1 MEDSGDLKVETLPDV
16 ATDIRRQNSIS
27 STTTTSKNS
36 PTRGNS
42 SPTARSDDGSVTS
55 PHPAQTEGT
64 YSTDLFRA
72 FPKVCQKA
80 KSGVQLC
87 QAVSAFVTERATL
100 ESNYALSLLKLAQSA
115 KAEDWSEQITECWAT
130 FQEAIDHLA
139 QERLAFASTMQ
150 TAVVPGA
157 KAYAAQ
163 QETQVQRLIT
173 EGTKVRWAQQQM
185 TSSMD
190 KAREK
195 YERKC
200 QEAIEITASMR
211 KSDNSTAADVNSS
224 SSDSSSDDVSSSK
237 ELTDKLAAGA
247 GQLLTKMWDTTSAF
261 GRNPLERQRSKL
273 YSCLEEVIAA
283 EKHYVQ
289 TVEYTNAQRLIFER
303 EIKENLH
310 AFQLTEEQRLEYLR
324 DVLVRMQKAFVAM
337 FSRSQQFVERMKV
350 SVNKVDE
357 LVDIEKGFQSLGSQ
371 EEVDVDRADLSIN
384 PFYLRMTHIQAMSDN
399 GQRMIGVINSVVTE
413 FISSEARFSQA
424 LRKLLRTHESGGLTP
439 PSDLFGT
446 SSSNVNFNFLT
457 DEGSTMASGW
467 LTAKDQ
473 VKLLL
478 EVHQEFQSLLAEPVS
493 LSLATMKTEY
503 ESVRVSTQ
511 ENFLKAHS
519 TLCNESAAHQKLQH
533 KLDMKS
539 RDFAVTFSYMP
550 GSTPVATN
558 SYGIEVAQALK
569 VLSANLRLFNERER
583 RSEAKLRQ
591 LAEEIRLLQVQVS
604 ESSKSLR
611 QTYQIYVQ
619 EIEVFISTYMKNE
632 KYRLQVGK
640 NSLQSLAKAVEHMLQ
655 GGTSA
660 GNKALSEFE
669 KINPNGDIAEF
680 IRINRQPYERS
691 KRIVPAYHGND
702 SLKEVMRE
710 YLSSL
715 GTPSE
720 FSDKNPRS
728 PSSGSYSSGSIS
740 NGELVTSPEK
750 SPRSTRNSSVV
761 SAKDDPAAPANGS
774 IAEDESPSNEDESA
788 GLGIEQDEEF
798 AEAQPLGV
806 SDFQKKFK
814 LDSPEQVVESF
825 SCALYLTNFPFHGR
839 LYLTRDRMC
848 FSGWRDTIFVA
859 SFSEISLMEKK
870 NTALIVPNAIEFTVK
885 GEKLFF
891 TSFVFRDECF
901 QSIQQ
906 LRSIKKETEALMLDP
921 TKQTEDA
928 VDGNPTDGDS
938 RRRRSS
944 DELAAVAPSPK
955 LTPVDPADA
964 IPVEDSRPPSSLSS
978 ETAASLPAI
987 PQTDALLSEF
997 DLMLDEEVA
1006 FSVDVAFS
1014 KLWVESDAFSR
1025 RILSASGSTNI
1036 SMPPWE
1042 KKSVS
1047 YTAVSKPD
1055 TFDGSRLVSYT
1066 HNKKYM
1072 VGPSVIPTAQTQRY
1086 AYAPGSRLIVST
1098 TTCVSDVPYCDYFRV
1113 EHRWVFSA
1121 TKKQGIC
1128 LAQVG
1133 LRVQWSKSTW
1143 LKKQIESTT
1152 ASEAKDSVKTWLSAA
1167 TEATKEQSLAEC
1179 DSGSAA
1185 SESTS
1190 STKQLPSR
1198 HEEKTAK
1205 DSPQQ
1210 VTTTA
1215 SPSTTLMQSAT
1226 VPISSGL
1233 PTQLHPT
1240 FQVAAIICAL
1250 MFIYTMYRV
1259 CAAMDQ
1265 MQALTRESLIQQRRQ
1280 QELLKD
1286 LLARLGKTGE

>member
-1 MEDSGDLKVETLPDV
+1 MDSADLKVHTTPDV
-16 ATDIRRQNSIS
+16 AADGRPQS
-27 STTTTSKNS
+27 SPSNATAAHKAS

-42 SPTARSDDGSVTS
+42 SPTARSDDRSVTS
-55 PHPAQTEGT
+55 PHPAQTEGS

-87 QAVSAFVTERATL
+87 QAVSAFVTERAAL
-100 ESNYALSLLKLAQSA
+100 ESNYAQSLLKLAQSTQ
-115 KAEDWSEQITECWAT
+115 AEDWSEQLTACWAT
-130 FQEAIDHLA
+130 FQEATDHLA
-139 QERLAFASTMQ
+139 QERWAFASTMQ
-150 TAVVPGA
+150 TAIVPGA
-157 KAYAAQ
+157 KAFAAQ
-163 QETQVQRLIT
+163 QEIQVQRLIT

-200 QEAIEITASMR
+200 QEAIEITSTMR
-211 KSDNSTAADVNSS
+211 KSDNTTGPDVSSS
-224 SSDSSSDDVSSSK
+224 SSDSSSDDISSSK

-273 YSCLEEVIAA
+273 YSSLEEVIAA

-337 FSRSQQFVERMKV
+337 FSRSQQFVERMKE

-357 LVDIEKGFQSLGSQ
+357 LADIEKGFQSLGGQ
-371 EEVDVDRADLSIN
+371 EDVDVDRADLSIN
-384 PFYLRMTHIQAMSDN
+384 PFYLRMTHIQAMSDD

-413 FISSEARFSQA
+413 FISIEARFSQA

-446 SSSNVNFNFLT
+446 SSSNVNLNFLA
-457 DEGSTMASGW
+457 DEGATMANGW

-478 EVHQEFQSLLAEPVS
+478 EVHQEFRSLLAEPVS

-519 TLCNESAAHQKLQH
+519 TLCNEAAAHQKVQH
-533 KLDMKS
+533 KLDTKS

-550 GSTPVATN
+550 GSTPVGTN

-569 VLSANLRLFNERER
+569 VLSTNLRLFNEKER

-591 LAEEIRLLQVQVS
+591 LAEEIRMLQVQVS

-632 KYRLQVGK
+632 KYRLQ
-640 NSLQSLAKAVEHMLQ
+640 
-655 GGTSA
+655 T
-660 GNKALSEFE
+660 
-669 KINPNGDIAEF
+669 
-680 IRINRQPYERS
+680 
-691 KRIVPAYHGND
+691 
-702 SLKEVMRE
+702 
-710 YLSSL
+710 
-715 GTPSE
+715 
-720 FSDKNPRS
+720 
-728 PSSGSYSSGSIS
+728 
-740 NGELVTSPEK
+740 
-750 SPRSTRNSSVV
+750 
-761 SAKDDPAAPANGS
+761 APANGN
-774 IAEDESPSNEDESA
+774 ITTDENHRNEDESA
-788 GLGIEQDEEF
+788 GSGMEQDEEF

-825 SCALYLTNFPFHGR
+825 SCALYLSNFPFHGR

-848 FSGWRDTIFVA
+848 FSGWRDTIYVA

-885 GEKLFF
+885 GEKVFF

-906 LRSIKKETEALMLDP
+906 LRSIKKETEALMSDP
-921 TKQTEDA
+921 TKQSQADSMSDPTKQSQADSMSDPPKQSQADSMGA
-928 VDGNPTDGDS
+928 VDTSLSDGES

-944 DELAAVAPSPK
+944 DELAAVAPSPG
-955 LTPVDPADA
+955 LTPTNVVATEDCRPA
-964 IPVEDSRPPSSLSS
+964 SSLSS
-978 ETAASLPAI
+978 GAVASLSPVVI
-987 PQTDALLSEF
+987 PEKDGLLCDF

-1014 KLWVESDAFSR
+1014 KLWIESDAFAQSV
-1025 RILSASGSTNI
+1025 LDAAGSTNI
-1036 SMPPWE
+1036 SIPPWDKE
-1042 KKSVS
+1042 PVS

-1055 TFDGSRLVSYT
+1055 SFDGSRLVSYT

-1072 VGPSVIPTAQTQRY
+1072 SPCR
-1086 AYAPGSRLIVST
+1086 
-1098 TTCVSDVPYCDYFRV
+1098 
-1113 EHRWVFSA
+1113 EHYN
-1121 TKKQGIC
+1121 
-1128 LAQVG
+1128 
-1133 LRVQWSKSTW
+1133 LRVGCTILRLLPRRASMGLQCYEKSKC
-1143 LKKQIESTT
+1143 LFG
-1152 ASEAKDSVKTWLSAA
+1152 AG
-1167 TEATKEQSLAEC
+1167 
-1179 DSGSAA
+1179 GSSNSMVEEYVA
-1185 SESTS
+1185 
-1190 STKQLPSR
+1190 
-1198 HEEKTAK
+1198 EKT
-1205 DSPQQ
+1205 D
-1210 VTTTA
+1210 
-1215 SPSTTLMQSAT
+1215 
-1226 VPISSGL
+1226 
-1233 PTQLHPT
+1233 
-1240 FQVAAIICAL
+1240 
-1250 MFIYTMYRV
+1250 
-1259 CAAMDQ
+1259 
-1265 MQALTRESLIQQRRQ
+1265 
-1280 QELLKD
+1280 
-1286 LLARLGKTGE
+1286 

>member
-1 MEDSGDLKVETLPDV
+1 MLPTNALYCVFHSRLVNCSVSEDSADLKVHTTPDV
-16 ATDIRRQNSIS
+16 AADGRPQS
-27 STTTTSKNS
+27 SPSNATAAHKAS

-42 SPTARSDDGSVTS
+42 SPTARSDDRSVTS
-55 PHPAQTEGT
+55 PHPAQTEGS

-87 QAVSAFVTERATL
+87 QAVSAFVTERAAL
-100 ESNYALSLLKLAQSA
+100 ESNYAQSLLKLAQSTQ
-115 KAEDWSEQITECWAT
+115 AEDWSEQLTACWAT
-130 FQEAIDHLA
+130 FQEATDHLA
-139 QERLAFASTMQ
+139 QERWAFASTMQ
-150 TAVVPGA
+150 TAIVPGA
-157 KAYAAQ
+157 KAFAAQ
-163 QETQVQRLIT
+163 QEIQVQRLIT
-173 EGTKVRWAQQQM
+173 VGCCNFAAEEGTKVRWAQQQM

-200 QEAIEITASMR
+200 QEAIEITSTMR
-211 KSDNSTAADVNSS
+211 KSDNTTGPDVSSS
-224 SSDSSSDDVSSSK
+224 SSDSSSDDISSSK

-273 YSCLEEVIAA
+273 YSSLEEVIAA

-337 FSRSQQFVERMKV
+337 FSRSQQFVERMKE

-357 LVDIEKGFQSLGSQ
+357 LADIEKGFQSLGGQ
-371 EEVDVDRADLSIN
+371 EDVDVDRADLSIN
-384 PFYLRMTHIQAMSDN
+384 PFYLRMTHIQAMSDD

-413 FISSEARFSQA
+413 FISIEARFSQA

-446 SSSNVNFNFLT
+446 SSSNVNLNFLA
-457 DEGSTMASGW
+457 DEGATMANGW

-478 EVHQEFQSLLAEPVS
+478 EVHQ
-493 LSLATMKTEY
+493 
-503 ESVRVSTQ
+503 
-511 ENFLKAHS
+511 
-519 TLCNESAAHQKLQH
+519 H
-533 KLDMKS
+533 KLDTKS

-550 GSTPVATN
+550 GSTPVGTN

-569 VLSANLRLFNERER
+569 VLSTNLRLFNEKER

-591 LAEEIRLLQVQVS
+591 LAEEIRMLQVQVS

-611 QTYQIYVQ
+611 QTYQIYVQVCVLVELNIYTGFAYTVCVAMQ

-655 GGTSA
+655 GGTSV
-660 GNKALSEFE
+660 GNKALVEFE
-669 KINPNGDIAEF
+669 KIDPNGDIAEF
-680 IRINRQPYERS
+680 VRINRQPYERS
-691 KRIVPAYHGND
+691 KRIVPAYHGNE

-710 YLSSL
+710 YLSSP
-715 GTPSE
+715 GAPSE
-720 FSDKNPRS
+720 NSDKNPRS
-728 PSSGSYSSGSIS
+728 PSSGNYSFGSIS
-740 NGELVTSPEK
+740 SGELVTSPEK
-750 SPRSTRNSSVV
+750 SPRSRRNSSVG
-761 SAKDDPAAPANGS
+761 SARDDQTAPANGN
-774 IAEDESPSNEDESA
+774 ITTDENHRNEDESA
-788 GLGIEQDEEF
+788 GSGMEQDEEF

-814 LDSPEQVVESF
+814 
-825 SCALYLTNFPFHGR
+825 
-839 LYLTRDRMC
+839 
-848 FSGWRDTIFVA
+848 VA

-885 GEKLFF
+885 GEKVFF

-906 LRSIKKETEALMLDP
+906 LRSIKKETEALMSDP
-921 TKQTEDA
+921 TKQSQADSMSDPTKQSQADSMSDPPKQSQADSMGA
-928 VDGNPTDGDS
+928 VDTSLSDGES

-944 DELAAVAPSPK
+944 DELAAVAPSPG
-955 LTPVDPADA
+955 LTPTNVVATEDCRPA
-964 IPVEDSRPPSSLSS
+964 SSLSS
-978 ETAASLPAI
+978 GAVASLSPVVI
-987 PQTDALLSEF
+987 PEKDGLLCDF

-1014 KLWVESDAFSR
+1014 KLWIESDAFAQSV
-1025 RILSASGSTNI
+1025 LDAAGSTNI
-1036 SMPPWE
+1036 SIPPWDKE
-1042 KKSVS
+1042 PVS

-1055 TFDGSRLVSYT
+1055 SFDGSRLVSYT

-1086 AYAPGSRLIVST
+1086 AYSPGSRLVVST

-1121 TKKQGIC
+1121 TKKASVC

-1133 LRVQWSKSTW
+1133 LRIQWSKSTW

-1152 ASEAKDSVKTWLSAA
+1152 ASEAKDAVKSWLSAA
-1167 TEATKEQSLAEC
+1167 IEATKQHSS
-1179 DSGSAA
+1179 DKSGFNPSAPA
-1185 SESTS
+1185 STP
-1190 STKQLPSR
+1190 STKPLLSTPEAQPL
-1198 HEEKTAK
+1198 K

-1210 VTTTA
+1210 IPA
-1215 SPSTTLMQSAT
+1215 SSVLQSTTLAQAAT
-1226 VPISSGL
+1226 TPTTSGP

-1240 FQVAAIICAL
+1240 LQAAVIICAL

-1265 MQALTRESLIQQRRQ
+1265 MQALTRESLVQQRQQ
-1280 QELLKD
+1280 QEVLRE
-1286 LLARLGKTGE
+1286 LLARLG

>member
-439 PSDLFGT
+439 PSDLF
-446 SSSNVNFNFLT
+446 
-457 DEGSTMASGW
+457 
-467 LTAKDQ
+467 AKDQ

-1240 FQVAAIICAL
+1240 FQ
-1250 MFIYTMYRV
+1250 
-1259 CAAMDQ
+1259 
-1265 MQALTRESLIQQRRQ
+1265 QRRQ